1 MIQCASTHWW
11 TWGARWFKLGQGF
24 QAGYEV
30 ADEKD
35 TGIRRRLAIGVVCA
49 LFGAAA
55 VPTFA
60 LSDGGGSAVP
70 LAPAVTVP
78 AVSVPT
84 VSVPTPTIPAN
95 PVLPQ
100 DNPIQQVVNTVGD
113 TVNQTAGQVQQI
125 VKNPPTGGGNPNGG
139 NNPPAGNSG
148 NGSGT
153 SGTSGHTAS
162 SSASSPTSS
171 GSSSSKSGSG
181 SGSSKGG
188 SGSSGKQGGSGGA
201 GGSAS
206 AVGSAGGGAAGG
218 SGPVN
223 PAATPGGGPT
233 GGTDPI
239 KKKES
244 VLTRTVHDI
253 VHTLPGWLKPVLAA
267 LALAIIGLG
276 LNSFFNSR
284 RAHRLA
290 RMRDELLEEV
300 GVLQG
305 ALLPE
310 VPERIGGLA
319 LSVAYSPAEGPA
331 AGGDFY
337 DVFPLRG
344 DRVGIIIGDISG
356 HGKRALEHTSLL
368 RYTLRA
374 YLDAGLEPRA
384 AIAVAGETLED
395 DLGGDFATVVV
406 AIYDSDAGTLVYSTA
421 GHPPPLA
428 LGPGEF
434 EPVTVCSAPP
444 VGVHT
449 RTGLRQTT
457 VTLPRG
463 TDVCFFTDG
472 VVEGRLNGEMFG
484 RDRLSA
490 VLKEYR
496 PQPVASD
503 VLLHVSREIDQISD
517 DMALCVVTVEA
528 KRATRAFRLEEL
540 ELQPKELEEPHA
552 RRFLEA
558 CGVRESRIEDALSSL
573 RTTAGEFGAAVLRV
587 RIETGDAVVTVASP
601 PGAGTELTLLQ
612 SDRLAAPIDL

>member
-1 MIQCASTHWW
+1 
-11 TWGARWFKLGQGF
+11 
-24 QAGYEV
+24 
-30 ADEKD
+30 
-35 TGIRRRLAIGVVCA
+35 
-49 LFGAAA
+49 
-55 VPTFA
+55 
-60 LSDGGGSAVP
+60 
-70 LAPAVTVP
+70 
-78 AVSVPT
+78 
-84 VSVPTPTIPAN
+84 
-95 PVLPQ
+95 
-100 DNPIQQVVNTVGD
+100 
-113 TVNQTAGQVQQI
+113 
-125 VKNPPTGGGNPNGG
+125 
-139 NNPPAGNSG
+139 
-148 NGSGT
+148 
-153 SGTSGHTAS
+153 
-162 SSASSPTSS
+162 
-171 GSSSSKSGSG
+171 
-181 SGSSKGG
+181 
-188 SGSSGKQGGSGGA
+188 
-201 GGSAS
+201 
-206 AVGSAGGGAAGG
+206 
-218 SGPVN
+218 VN
-223 PAATPGGGPT
+223 PAATPGGGPA
-233 GGTDPI
+233 GGSDPVH
-239 KKKES
+239 KKKQS

-276 LNSFFNSR
+276 LNSFFNTR

-290 RMRDELLEEV
+290 RIRDELLEEV
-300 GVLQG
+300 GILQT

-310 VPERIGGLA
+310 VPDRLGGLA

-337 DVFPLRG
+337 DVFPLRD

-374 YLDAGLEPRA
+374 YLDAGLKPRA

-406 AIYDSDAGTLVYSTA
+406 AIYDSEAGTLVYSTA

-472 VVEGRLNGEMFG
+472 VVEARLNGEMFG
-484 RDRLSA
+484 RDRLTD

-528 KRATRAFRLEEL
+528 KRAARAFRLEEL
-540 ELQPKELEEPHA
+540 ELQAQELEEPHA

-558 CGVRESRIEDALSSL
+558 CGVRESRIKDALSSL

-601 PGAGTELTLLQ
+601 PGAGAELTLLQ

>member
-1 MIQCASTHWW
+1 M
-11 TWGARWFKLGQGF
+11 
-24 QAGYEV
+24 
-30 ADEKD
+30 
-35 TGIRRRLAIGVVCA
+35 GIRRRLAIGLVCA
-49 LFGAAA
+49 LLGAAA

-70 LAPAVTVP
+70 LAPAGSLPT
-78 AVSVPT
+78 VSVPT

-100 DNPIQQVVNTVGD
+100 DNPVQQVVNTVGD
-113 TVNQTAGQVQQI
+113 TINQTAGQVQQI
-125 VKNPPTGGGNPNGG
+125 VNNPPTGGGSSGGG
-139 NNPPAGNSG
+139 NNPPSGNGNGNS
-148 NGSGT
+148 GSGT
-153 SGTSGHTAS
+153 SGTSGHSAS
-162 SSASSPTSS
+162 SSGSSPTSS
-171 GSSSSKSGSG
+171 GSSASKSGSA

-188 SGSSGKQGGSGGA
+188 SDSSGKQGRSGGG

-206 AVGSAGGGAAGG
+206 AGGSAGGGAAGG
-218 SGPVN
+218 TGPVN
-223 PAATPGGGPT
+223 PAATPRGGPA
-233 GGTDPI
+233 GGTDPVH
-239 KKKES
+239 KKQS

-276 LNSFFNSR
+276 LNSFFNTR

-290 RMRDELLEEV
+290 RIRDELLEEV
-300 GVLQG
+300 GILQA

-337 DVFPLRG
+337 DVFPLRD

-374 YLDAGLEPRA
+374 YLDAGLKPRA

-406 AIYDSDAGTLVYSTA
+406 AIYDSEAGTLVYSTA

-472 VVEGRLNGEMFG
+472 VVEARLNGEMFG
-484 RDRLSA
+484 RDRLTD

-528 KRATRAFRLEEL
+528 KRAARAFRLEEL
-540 ELQPKELEEPHA
+540 ELQAQELEEPHA

-558 CGVRESRIEDALSSL
+558 CGVRESRIKDALSSL

-601 PGAGTELTLLQ
+601 PGAGAELTLLQ

>member
-1 MIQCASTHWW
+1 
-11 TWGARWFKLGQGF
+11 
-24 QAGYEV
+24 V
-30 ADEKD
+30 ADDKD
-35 TGIRRRLAIGVVCA
+35 MGIRRRLAIGLICA

-60 LSDGGGSAVP
+60 LSESGGGGALGGVTSP
-70 LAPAVTVP
+70 LPPSEVT
-78 AVSVPT
+78 VPT
-84 VSVPTPTIPAN
+84 VSVPTPTLPAN

-113 TVNQTAGQVQQI
+113 TVNQTVGQVRQ
-125 VKNPPTGGGNPNGG
+125 VVNNPPTGGGSTNPPGNQNGG
-139 NNPPAGNSG
+139 TDTGGSPGTTAHVAASG
-148 NGSGT
+148 GGK
-153 SGTSGHTAS
+153 S
-162 SSASSPTSS
+162 SSGG
-171 GSSSSKSGSG
+171 GSSSSKG
-181 SGSSKGG
+181 GSSSSNGGSSSSSRGGG
-188 SGSSGKQGGSGGA
+188 SG
-201 GGSAS
+201 
-206 AVGSAGGGAAGG
+206 GGGAAGRRAG
-218 SGPVN
+218 
-223 PAATPGGGPT
+223 GGGPRSISGSADPAGT
-233 GGTDPI
+233 GASAPNGGSGGSE
-239 KKKES
+239 KKGS

-253 VHTLPGWLKPVLAA
+253 VHTLPGWLKPLLVA
-267 LALAIIGLG
+267 LALAIVGLG
-276 LNSFFNSR
+276 LNSMFSTR

-300 GVLQG
+300 GILQA

-310 VPERIGGLA
+310 VPSRLGGLA

-384 AIAVAGETLED
+384 AIAVAGQTLED

-406 AIYDSDAGTLVYSTA
+406 GIYDSDTGLLSYSNA

-428 LGPGEF
+428 LGPGQF

-444 VGVHT
+444 IGVNT

-463 TDVCFFTDG
+463 TDLCFFTDG
-472 VVEGRLNGEMFG
+472 VVEARVDGEMLG
-484 RDRLSA
+484 RERLA
-490 VLKEYR
+490 ELLAEYR
-496 PQPVASD
+496 PQPVALD
-503 VLLHVSREIDQISD
+503 VLKRVSQEVDQSTD
-517 DMALCVVTVEA
+517 DMAVCVVTVES
-528 KRATRAFRLEEL
+528 KRAARAFRLEEL
-540 ELQPKELEEPHA
+540 ELQSHEVDEPHA

-558 CGVRESRIEDALSSL
+558 CGVRESRIADALSSL

-587 RIETGDAVVTVASP
+587 RIDMGDAVVTVASP
-601 PGAGTELTLLQ
+601 PGTTTQLPALQTE
-612 SDRLAAPIDL
+612 RLAAPVDL

>member
-1 MIQCASTHWW
+1 
-11 TWGARWFKLGQGF
+11 
-24 QAGYEV
+24 V

-35 TGIRRRLAIGVVCA
+35 MGIRRRLAIGLVCA

-70 LAPAVTVP
+70 LAPAVSLPTVSVP

-84 VSVPTPTIPAN
+84 PPTPAN

-113 TVNQTAGQVQQI
+113 TVNQTVGQVQQI
-125 VKNPPTGGGNPNGG
+125 VKNPPTGGGNSGGG
-139 NNPPAGNSG
+139 NNPPSG
-148 NGSGT
+148 NGNGNGGGT
-153 SGTSGHTAS
+153 SGTSGHSAS
-162 SSASSPTSS
+162 SSGSSPTSS
-171 GSSSSKSGSG
+171 GSSPSKNGSG
-181 SGSSKGG
+181 SVSSKGG
-188 SGSSGKQGGSGGA
+188 SASSGKQGGSGGA

-206 AVGSAGGGAAGG
+206 AGGSAGGGGASG

-223 PAATPGGGPT
+223 PAATPGGSPA
-233 GGTDPI
+233 GGTAPVHN
-239 KKKES
+239 KKES

-253 VHTLPGWLKPVLAA
+253 VHTLPGWLKPVLVA

-276 LNSFFNSR
+276 LNSFFNTR

-290 RMRDELLEEV
+290 RIRDELLEEV
-300 GVLQG
+300 GILQA

-310 VPERIGGLA
+310 VPDRLGGLA

-337 DVFPLRG
+337 DVFPLRD

-374 YLDAGLEPRA
+374 YIDAGLEPRA

-406 AIYDSDAGTLVYSTA
+406 AIYDSEAGTLVYSTA

-472 VVEGRLNGEMFG
+472 VVEARLNGEMFG
-484 RDRLSA
+484 RDRLTD

-528 KRATRAFRLEEL
+528 KRAARAFRLEEL
-540 ELQPKELEEPHA
+540 ELQAQELEEPHA

-558 CGVRESRIEDALSSL
+558 CGVRETRIEDALSSL
-573 RTTAGEFGAAVLRV
+573 RTTGGEFGAAVLRV

-612 SDRLAAPIDL
+612 SDRLTAPIDL